1 MKQEIEKK
9 TDRHCSWLT
18 AFCTAII
25 VSLAWWVIS
34 INGLGPIDDH
44 QFIRTLY
51 QGTSFSAYYSTELG
65 RFFPLTAQEFVFASW
80 LFDPSP
86 RLFFGI
92 NAIKVIFLGVILH
105 RCLILTK
112 TNTLSIAV
120 LWCVPL
126 LSIGFANSAGRLHVG
141 ELNILLLTLLLIWST
156 LSIESS
162 EQLRST
168 LERIT
173 DAASVAALVTA
184 FFYKELVFAFALSF
198 GAAELIRHY
207 RLTRN
212 IASTRLWALLIFG
225 VFYIAGY
232 SSWRAL
238 YCSGSYTSFQ
248 AFSILDLFL
257 SFAGNDPFIIFIVL
271 PLTAFRVVLIILK
284 ATPHTVYDSFLVA
297 ATTYTIAFA
306 LLGMY
311 NTYYLLPTYGFA
323 VCGVAGI
330 LALPSVSISYKRVLL
345 GAAGIFC
352 ANTLPIALSDMQ
364 SLQLIANNHD
374 RFVHALSEWV
384 WKNPMG
390 NQRPRRIALVG
401 VTPGNG
407 IEILISL
414 KTFLVSL
421 GTPESSFQ
429 VMTTEPTDN
438 RRISTFYDLRN
449 RAGYKRE
456 KGEVL
461 YDIGK
466 SAGYK
471 PVKEDLL
478 IFNPYQSVGA
488 RPPLLS
494 PSYHEV
500 LRSESELTI
509 PRWSCGEWL
518 QNSLRDPQTFKALLS
533 ANMRYSGYAAL
544 VLDRQIVQSPA
555 VPLQSPSYRI
565 GPINLPSRMRCGIT
579 RQEEILIENTGKEVW
594 PSNGTLSPGM
604 FVNISYRWF
613 NANNQMILEGNR
625 TPLPEPLLLHDM
637 AKVKVILTTPDKPGR
652 YKLIIGPVQEGVLW
666 FPENNAQVIEI
677 Y

>member
-1 MKQEIEKK
+1 MEPKLQQT
-9 TDRHCSWLT
+9 TDRPFDWLT
-18 AFCTAII
+18 AFCTAVLI
-25 VSLAWWVIS
+25 SLAWWVMS

-44 QFIRTLY
+44 KFIRTLFK
-51 QGTSFSAYYSTELG
+51 GNSFSAYYSFELG

-80 LFDPSP
+80 LFGPSP
-86 RLFFGI
+86 RLFFAI
-92 NAIKVIFLGVILH
+92 NSIKVIVSGVILH
-105 RCLILTK
+105 RCLVLTK
-112 TNTLSIAV
+112 ANIHSIAV

-126 LSIGFANSAGRLHVG
+126 LSIGFANSAGRLHIG
-141 ELNILLLTLLLIWST
+141 ELNILLLTLIFIWST

-162 EQLRST
+162 GQLRST
-168 LERIT
+168 SERIT
-173 DAASVAALVTA
+173 DAAGVAALVTA

-198 GAAELIRHY
+198 GAAELVRHY

-212 IASTRLWALLIFG
+212 MASPRLWALLMFG

-232 SSWRAL
+232 SLWRAL
-238 YCSGSYTSFQ
+238 YCSGSYTGFQ
-248 AFSILDLFL
+248 AWSILDVVL

-271 PLTAFRVVLIILK
+271 PLTAFRVVLIMLK
-284 ATPHTVYDSFLVA
+284 ATRHTVYDSFLVA

-323 VCGVAGI
+323 ICGVGGI
-330 LALPSVSISYKRVLL
+330 LALPSVGLVYKRVLL
-345 GAAGIFC
+345 GVAGIFC
-352 ANTLPIALSDMQ
+352 ANTLPIAWSDMQ

-384 WKNPMG
+384 WKNPMV
-390 NQRPRRIALVG
+390 NQRARRLTLVG

-429 VMTTEPTDN
+429 VMATEPTDN

-449 RAGYKRE
+449 SAGYKRE

-461 YDIGK
+461 FDIGN

-471 PVKEDLL
+471 PEKDDLL
-478 IFNPYQSVGA
+478 IFNPYQNVVS
-488 RPPLLS
+488 RPPSLS

-500 LRSESELTI
+500 LRSESEWAI
-509 PRWSCGEWL
+509 PRWSGREWIKYAL
-518 QNSLRDPQTFKALLS
+518 QDPLAFKTLLS
-533 ANMRYSGYAAL
+533 ENMRYSGYAAF
-544 VLDRQIVQSPA
+544 VLERQIEQSPA
-555 VPLQSPSYRI
+555 APLRSPTYQI
-565 GPINLPSRMRCGIT
+565 GAINLPVRMRAGIT
-579 RQEEILIENTGKEVW
+579 RQEKILIENTGKEVW
-594 PSNGTLSPGM
+594 PSQGKLSPGM

-613 NANNQMILEGNR
+613 NTKNQMILEGNR
-625 TPLPEPLLLHDM
+625 TPLPEPIRPHDR
-637 AKVKVILTTPDKPGR
+637 AQVNLILTAPEKAGT

-666 FPENNAQVIEI
+666 FPENNAQEIEI